1 MPLSSLRNGAGGND
15 RKPASFMRTLLPIE
29 ETMTARLRDL
39 LDKSPLTLQALSEK
53 VEMTPKR
60 VEGKLSGEKVLTVT
74 DIFRFADALGMER
87 GKVHTLF
94 DA

>member
-74 DIFRFADALGMER
+74 DVFRFADALGMER
-87 GKVHTLF
+87 GTIYTLF